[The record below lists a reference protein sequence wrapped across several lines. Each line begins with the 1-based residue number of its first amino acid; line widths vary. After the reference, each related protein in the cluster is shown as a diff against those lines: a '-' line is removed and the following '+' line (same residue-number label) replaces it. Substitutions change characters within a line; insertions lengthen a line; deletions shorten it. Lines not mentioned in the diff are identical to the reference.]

1 MKNKLSKKELLV
13 HMNNYQDALI
23 DIYYI
28 AFGKKSTIGF
38 NSTADEILKKIDDTG
53 ISTCSFCSNLIL
65 REEKVEKIDCF
76 RYHIN
81 CYAELKQEYL
91 EYKKFK
97 AENQISE
104 KIPMKKS
111 SEVGERVV

>member
-1 MKNKLSKKELLV
+1 
-13 HMNNYQDALI
+13 MNNYQDALI

-28 AFGKKSTIGF
+28 VLGKKSTIGF
-38 NSTADEILKKIDDTG
+38 NSTANEIEKIIEDTG
-53 ISTCSFCSNLIL
+53 ISTCGFCSNPIL

-76 RYHIN
+76 RYHAN

-111 SEVGERVV
+111 SEGKEIVV